1 MEQRANFFEDG
12 IDRVQSAWTSVEDE
26 FEKIQRRL
34 EKRRK
39 RFEKETEKQ
48 VKWLRKTPL
57 AKRVESLREDAA
69 RQLETNFESF
79 VGLLPVASQSS
90 LKRLERRVAQ
100 LTRKL
105 NALEK
110 AQTSG
115 GARAKSP
122 GRSVRGNGAAD
133 AGQAAS

>member
-1 MEQRANFFEDG
+1 MEERANIFEDG

-26 FEKIQRRL
+26 FEKLQKRV

-57 AKRVESLREDAA
+57 AKRVESFREDAT
-69 RQLETNFESF
+69 RQLEANFENF
-79 VGLLPVASQSS
+79 LGLLPVASQSRV
-90 LKRLERRVAQ
+90 KRLERRVSQ

-110 AQTSG
+110 AQTSSP
-115 GARAKSP
+115 RAKSP
-122 GRSVRGNGAAD
+122 TRGTRGNGTAD
-133 AGQAAS
+133 AGQAAG

>member
-1 MEQRANFFEDG
+1 MEERANIFEGG

-26 FEKIQRRL
+26 FEKLQKRV

-57 AKRVESLREDAA
+57 AKRVESFRDDAT
-69 RQLETNFESF
+69 RQLEANFENF
-79 VGLLPVASQSS
+79 LGLLPVASQASV
-90 LKRLERRVAQ
+90 KRLERKVSQ

-115 GARAKSP
+115 PRAKSP
-122 GRSVRGNGAAD
+122 ARGARGNGAAD
-133 AGQAAS
+133 AGQAVG